1 MLGVLVA
8 PQRGSSHATT
18 AEFFIVVCAPSV
30 SSELGYGTMR
40 CTLVLSAFL
49 LLSSPAT
56 MADQTPQRMRAVRM
70 HEYGTSEVLRL
81 EEAPVPSPKAGEVRI
96 RVHAA
101 GVNPIDWKIRSGRLQ
116 KDYPVP
122 LPYTPGRDISGTIE
136 ALGSGV
142 TQWKIGD
149 PVIAYSDG
157 GGFAEYAVVAEGD
170 VARKP
175 NRLSHEQAAGIPVA
189 SLTAWDTLIEAADVK
204 QDQRVLIH
212 GGAGGVG
219 SMAVQ
224 LARWRGAHVIATASE
239 RNHEYLKSIGADEVI
254 DYRTTRFEDAVR
266 NIDVVL
272 DTVGGDT
279 LARSPAVLRR
289 GGMLLS
295 IVEVPSAQACSE
307 RNIRCPNWDAQDPRY
322 AGERLEKL
330 GQLFDAGK
338 LEMTTEAI
346 FPLSDANQA
355 LELSE
360 TGRARGKIIVKV
372 RN

>member
-1 MLGVLVA
+1 
-8 PQRGSSHATT
+8 
-18 AEFFIVVCAPSV
+18 
-30 SSELGYGTMR
+30 MR
-40 CTLVLSAFL
+40 CTLALGAFL
-49 LLSSPAT
+49 LLSSTASV
-56 MADQTPQRMRAVRM
+56 ADQGAQRMRALRM
-70 HEYGTSEVLRL
+70 HEYGTPDVLRV

-101 GVNPIDWKIRSGRLQ
+101 GVNPIDWKIRSGGLQ
-116 KDYPVP
+116 KSFAVP
-122 LPYTPGRDISGTIE
+122 LPYIPGRDISGTID

-149 PVIAYSDG
+149 GVIAYSDG
-157 GGFAEYAVVAEGD
+157 GGFAEYAVAAESD

-175 NRLSHEQAAGIPVA
+175 KRLSHEQAAGIPLA
-189 SLTAWDTLIEAADVK
+189 ALTAWDTLIEAADVK
-204 QDQRVLIH
+204 KDQRVLIH

-224 LARWRGAHVIATASE
+224 LAHWRGAHVIATGSE

-254 DYRTTRFEDAVR
+254 DYRTTPFEDVAR

-279 LARSPAVLRR
+279 LARSPAVLRQ

-295 IVEVPSAQACSE
+295 IVGIPSAQACNA
-307 RNIRCPNWDAQDPRY
+307 RNIRCPDWSSQDPPSARD
-322 AGERLEKL
+322 RLEQL
-330 GQLFDAGK
+330 GLLFDAGDLK
-338 LEMTTEAI
+338 MTIEAV
-346 FPLSDANQA
+346 FPLEDANQA

-372 RN
+372 RD

>member
-1 MLGVLVA
+1 M
-8 PQRGSSHATT
+8 
-18 AEFFIVVCAPSV
+18 I
-30 SSELGYGTMR
+30 R

-49 LLSSPAT
+49 LLSSAAT
-56 MADQTPQRMRAVRM
+56 MADQTPQRMRALRM
-70 HEYGTSEVLRL
+70 HEYGASEVLRV
-81 EEAPVPSPKAGEVRI
+81 EEAPVPEPKAGEVRI

-101 GVNPIDWKIRSGRLQ
+101 GVNPIDWKVRSGRLQ
-116 KDYPVP
+116 KSYPVP
-122 LPYTPGRDISGTIE
+122 LPYTPGRDIAGTID
-136 ALGSGV
+136 ALGTGV
-142 TQWKIGD
+142 TRWKIGD
-149 PVIAYSDG
+149 PVIANSDG
-157 GGFAEYAVVAEGD
+157 GGFAEYVVVAEGD

-175 NRLSHEQAAGIPVA
+175 AKLTYERAAGIPVA
-189 SLTAWDTLIEAADVK
+189 SLTAWRTLIETADVEK
-204 QDQRVLIH
+204 DQRVLIH

-224 LARWRGAHVIATASE
+224 LAHWRGAHVIATASE

-254 DYRTTRFEDAVR
+254 DYRSTRFEDTAK

-279 LARSPAVLRR
+279 LARSPVVLRQ

-295 IVEVPSAQACSE
+295 VAGVPSAQACSE
-307 RNIRCPNWDAQDPRY
+307 RDIRCPKWSAQNPRY
-322 AGERLEKL
+322 AGEQLAKL

-338 LEMTTEAI
+338 LDVTIEAV
-346 FPLSDANQA
+346 FPLADANEA

-372 RN
+372 RD